1 MKVGFLSRGDDQT
14 TEIVKKQLGRISEG
28 SFCGMATAK
37 SQQQTSEQQKKV
49 VRRPSKAE
57 RANILFAKLEKAIA
71 DGKTPDEAMEMLTEA
86 QYDFLCSDEFAERL
100 DRLTTTTEQR
110 EATRKMR
117 QIGRE
122 AGKPRGPYNKKYSD
136 EKQMIFSAL
145 CETVTSLGGEIVQKE
160 RENFRDLDFHL
171 NGKHYRVVFSNPRT

>member
-1 MKVGFLSRGDDQT
+1 
-14 TEIVKKQLGRISEG
+14 
-28 SFCGMATAK
+28 MASNAK
-37 SQQQTSEQQKKV
+37 SQTPKAEPQKKV

-122 AGKPRGPYNKKYSD
+122 AGKPRGPYNKKYSS
-136 EKQMIFSAL
+136 EKQMIFGAL
-145 CETVTSLGGEIVQKE
+145 VETVQALGGEIIPKE
-160 RENFRDLDFHL
+160 RENYRDLDFL
-171 NGKHYRVVFSNPRT
+171 LSGQHYRVVFSNPRK